1 MPKIIGVR
9 FRRAGKV
16 YYFDPTGFEDLE
28 TGDYVIVETTR
39 GVEAGRVIVPPT
51 EIPAEEAPGVLKPIQ
66 RRADWRDLTRMERYR
81 LQESQA
87 LATAREKV
95 TQHGLP
101 MKLVRAEYNF
111 DGSHLTIFFTAE
123 KRIDFR
129 ELVRDLAKTLR
140 TRIELRQVGV
150 RDEAKLLDG
159 YGRCGR
165 RLCCSSW
172 LSDFTP
178 VSIRMAKQQDLPL
191 SPAEISG
198 LCGRLL
204 CCLTY
209 ENEYYTAVKSRLPQ
223 IGERVRTPH
232 GPGKVTGLN
241 VIRET
246 VTVELDSK
254 ATVEVA
260 ASTLRKGKERGHAS
274 RR

>member
-9 FRRAGKV
+9 FQRAGKI

-28 TGDYVIVETTR
+28 RGDYVIVETTR
-39 GVEAGRVIVPPT
+39 GAETGQVIIPPT
-51 EIPAEEAPGVLKPIQ
+51 DVPAEQVPSALKPVQ
-66 RRADWRDLTRMERYR
+66 RRADWRDLTQMEHYR
-81 LQESQA
+81 LQEGRA
-87 LATAREKV
+87 LAIAREKV
-95 TQHGLP
+95 AECGLP
-101 MKLVRAEYNF
+101 MKLVGADYNV
-111 DGSHLTIFFTAE
+111 DGSHLTLFFTAE
-123 KRIDFR
+123 KRVDFR
-129 ELVRDLAKTLR
+129 ELVRDLARTLR
-140 TRIELRQVGV
+140 TRVDMRQIGV

-191 SPAEISG
+191 NPSEISG

-209 ENEYYTAVKSRLPQ
+209 ENEYYTLVKETLPPT
-223 IGERVRTPH
+223 GTRVHTPH
-232 GPGKVTGLN
+232 GAGRVIGVN
-241 VIRET
+241 VIRGT
-246 VTVELDSK
+246 VTVELDSE

-260 ASTLRKGKERGHAS
+260 ISTLQPRREGRKS
-274 RR
+274 

>member
-1 MPKIIGVR
+1 MPKIVGVR
-9 FRRAGKV
+9 FKRAGKI

-28 TGDYVIVETTR
+28 TSDYVIVETAR
-39 GVEAGRVIVPPT
+39 GVEAGQVIIPPT
-51 EIPAEEAPGVLKPIQ
+51 EVPAERVPSALKPIQ
-66 RRADWRDLTRMERYR
+66 RRADWRDLTRMEHYR
-81 LQESQA
+81 LQEPRA
-87 LATAREKV
+87 LAIAREKAA
-95 TQHGLP
+95 QRGLP
-101 MKLVRAEYNF
+101 MKLVRAAYNF
-111 DGSHLTIFFTAE
+111 DGSRLTIFFTAE

-129 ELVRDLAKTLR
+129 ELVRDLAKALR
-140 TRIELRQVGV
+140 TKVELRQIGV

-165 RLCCSSW
+165 RLCCSGW

-191 SPAEISG
+191 SPSEISG

-209 ENEYYTAVKSRLPQ
+209 ENEYYALVKEKLPQ
-223 IGERVRTPH
+223 VGTRVRTPH
-232 GPGKVTGLN
+232 GPGKVIGVN

-246 VTVELDSK
+246 VTVELDSE

-260 ASTLRKGKERGHAS
+260 ASALQPRG
-274 RR
+274 

>member
-1 MPKIIGVR
+1 MPKIVGVR
-9 FRRAGKV
+9 FKQAGKI

-28 TGDYVIVETTR
+28 TGDYVIVETAR
-39 GVEAGRVIVPPT
+39 GVEAGQVIIPPM
-51 EIPAEEAPGVLKPIQ
+51 EVPAERVPSALKPIQ
-66 RRADWRDLTRMERYR
+66 RRADWRDLTQMEHYR
-81 LQESQA
+81 LQEPRA
-87 LATAREKV
+87 LAIAREKV
-95 TQHGLP
+95 TERGLP

-123 KRIDFR
+123 KRVDFR
-129 ELVRDLAKTLR
+129 ELVRDLAKALR
-140 TRIELRQVGV
+140 TRVELRQVGV

-191 SPAEISG
+191 NPSEISG

-209 ENEYYTAVKSRLPQ
+209 ENEYYALVKEKLPQ
-223 IGERVRTPH
+223 VGAKVRTPH
-232 GPGKVTGLN
+232 GPGKVIGVN

-246 VTVELDSK
+246 VTVELDSE

-260 ASTLRKGKERGHAS
+260 ASVLQPRSRGQKG
-274 RR
+274 

>member
-1 MPKIIGVR
+1 MSKIVGVR
-9 FRRAGKV
+9 FKQAGKI
-16 YYFDPTGFEDLE
+16 YYFDPTGFEDLK
-28 TGDYVIVETTR
+28 TGDYVIVETAR
-39 GVEAGRVIVPPT
+39 GVEAGRVTIPPT
-51 EIPAEEAPGVLKPIQ
+51 EVPSDEVPSALKPIQ
-66 RRADWRDLTRMERYR
+66 RRADWRDLTQMEHYR
-81 LQESQA
+81 LQEPRA
-87 LATAREKV
+87 LAVASEKV
-95 TQHGLP
+95 AQNGLP
-101 MKLVRAEYNF
+101 MKLVQADYNF

-123 KRIDFR
+123 KRVDFR
-129 ELVRDLAKTLR
+129 ELVRDLAKALR
-140 TRIELRQVGV
+140 TRVELRQIGV

-191 SPAEISG
+191 NPSEISG

-209 ENEYYTAVKSRLPQ
+209 ENEYYALVKEKLPQ
-223 IGERVRTPH
+223 VGTRVRTPH
-232 GPGKVTGLN
+232 GSGKVIGVN

-246 VTVELDSK
+246 VTVELDSE

-260 ASTLRKGKERGHAS
+260 ASVLQPRG
-274 RR
+274 RRQKS